1 MKKLIALALALVMVL
16 SLAACGGSSAPAAET
31 QKTDAPAANT
41 GSETPKEVYHV
52 KLEMAS
58 LMTVP
63 NLEATK
69 VVENAVNDYLRNT
82 LGETEYVVDLTI
94 VNIADFLTNIPMEL
108 AGGQGPDL
116 VMMLGNMPT
125 FVDNGYLLPLDAYLE
140 NELKPTADLI
150 GNIMNNG
157 KINGSV
163 YMIPRY
169 FGTVL
174 DWKFIYNN
182 DLVNGKYDMTKVHD
196 MDSLEECLAALK
208 EAYPEE
214 HFLVYCDQFPQIYS
228 YEMDISQVGTYAA
241 TVGEGTELINYYASD
256 AYKTAIYKA
265 YEFRQKGYAD
275 PEGSANTLSH
285 DEAVMSGSSKG
296 VIMGHSADCAGIGD
310 MFDKMNY
317 YGADFEAVTIAKSDL
332 YTDNVGIGISYTSK
346 NPSAAARFI
355 NLLYTDEFVWDT
367 LIYGAEGQ
375 DYGLTI
381 LVTVVGTA
389 ANLILTS
396 LFAYPLSRKDFR
408 YRNIFAF
415 ILFFTVLFNGGL
427 TASYIVWTRLFH
439 VKDTLWAYLLPG
451 GLMGAMNVLM
461 VRNYYNANIPYAIIE
476 AARID
481 GANDMQIYTGIM
493 IPLSKPVMTTVG
505 LFAALG
511 YWNNWTNGLY
521 YITNPKLYTIQVY
534 LKKLMDSIQFLKTSD
549 LATESAMLAAQS
561 LPTES
566 ARMAIAIIAILPILL
581 VYPAIQGELIKGM
594 VVGGVKG

>member
-1 MKKLIALALALVMVL
+1 MAKKTKAPVIRDERAFHNMALVLMSLLAIYCVVPFLLML
-16 SLAACGGSSAPAAET
+16 SVSFSSE
-31 QKTDAPAANT
+31 
-41 GSETPKEVYHV
+41 S
-52 KLEMAS
+52 S
-58 LMTVP
+58 LTH
-63 NLEATK
+63 
-69 VVENAVNDYLRNT
+69 
-82 LGETEYVVDLTI
+82 
-94 VNIADFLTNIPMEL
+94 
-108 AGGQGPDL
+108 
-116 VMMLGNMPT
+116 
-125 FVDNGYLLPLDAYLE
+125 GY
-140 NELKPTADLI
+140 
-150 GNIMNNG
+150 
-157 KINGSV
+157 
-163 YMIPRY
+163 
-169 FGTVL
+169 
-174 DWKFIYNN
+174 KFW
-182 DLVNGKYDMTKVHD
+182 
-196 MDSLEECLAALK
+196 
-208 EAYPEE
+208 PEE
-214 HFLVYCDQFPQIYS
+214 FSTSAYS
-228 YEMDISQVGTYAA
+228 YLWKKRA
-241 TVGEGTELINYYASD
+241 
-256 AYKTAIYKA
+256 
-265 YEFRQKGYAD
+265 
-275 PEGSANTLSH
+275 
-285 DEAVMSGSSKG
+285 
-296 VIMGHSADCAGIGD
+296 
-310 MFDKMNY
+310 
-317 YGADFEAVTIAKSDL
+317 TIAR
-332 YTDNVGIGISYTSK
+332 
-346 NPSAAARFI
+346 A
-355 NLLYTDEFVWDT
+355 
-367 LIYGAEGQ
+367 
-375 DYGLTI
+375 YGLTI

-415 ILFFTVLFNGGL
+415 ILFFTMLFNGGM

-493 IPLSKPVMTTVG
+493 VPLSKPVMTTVG

-521 YITNPKLYTIQVY
+521 YVTNPKLYTIQVY